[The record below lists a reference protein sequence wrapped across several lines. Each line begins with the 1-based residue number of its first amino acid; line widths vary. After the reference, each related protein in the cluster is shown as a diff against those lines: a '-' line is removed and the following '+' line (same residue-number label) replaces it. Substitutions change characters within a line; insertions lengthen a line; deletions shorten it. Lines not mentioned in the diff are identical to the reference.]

1 MSLKKRLIK
10 MSQNT
15 QQNLRRVTIGTIIF
29 FVGAGMLMWAEGAT
43 HLEPLRRELVAL
55 LSLATMGIG
64 AMLGLLGYLGLSA
77 FRIYRFLSMDVNDDN
92 PRTGKRTDHNDDN

>member
-1 MSLKKRLIK
+1 MSLKQRLIK
-10 MSQNT
+10 MSQDT
-15 QQNLRRVTIGTIIF
+15 RLNLRRVTIGTIIF

-55 LSLATMGIG
+55 LSLITMGIG

-77 FRIYRFLSMDVNDDN
+77 FRIYRFLSTDVDKPSRSEKRTDQNDDN
-92 PRTGKRTDHNDDN
+92 

>member
-10 MSQNT
+10 LSQDT
-15 QQNLRRVTIGTIIF
+15 RLNLRRVTIGTIIF

-55 LSLATMGIG
+55 LSLITMAIG
-64 AMLGLLGYLGLSA
+64 ACLGLLGYLGLSA
-77 FRIYRFLSMDVNDDN
+77 FRIYRFLSTDVNDT
-92 PRTGKRTDHNDDN
+92 PRKGKRTDHNDDN